1 MNLNKLF
8 HSFKQK
14 MIWENI
20 LKSLLFAAMLA
31 SCGVFITSFVYH
43 VLITET
49 PVLITAFIGGG
60 IFILSFLTIFFFR
73 YPTRK
78 RVAARVDAM
87 GLKERATTMLEFQN
101 VDTEIVHLQRMDAV
115 AHIQKASPK
124 KMVLQVRKTD
134 YLLCII
140 SICLAFTMLVLPF
153 NVFAFGDS
161 TASGDDEQQQV
172 IKELI
177 AQLREEVKEAEL
189 EEQLKEELNQIIDD
203 LEEDLQDAESE
214 LDQAGEIQQAIKEMQ
229 ELMEKALTKYKIGEA
244 LQKYE
249 LTRSLGEAISAG
261 DAEKVSSALDGLE
274 TELAADTALVKQLSE
289 TITAALTDSG
299 VAEDDALYSALAELS
314 STLILLDITSSSFAD
329 NLSAVFDDAEAAILA
344 ALEQQASIEQ
354 QMNDLQDSLE
364 DAKDDVLGNEQE
376 EKPEE
381 DPTGEGEKPEGEMPE
396 GERPE
401 GEMPEGEMPEG
412 EMPEGEMPEGMGG
425 EMPGDGEG
433 EGSTM
438 TEGIYDPVSGSV
450 TYGEVF
456 AAYYAQYLE
465 ALESGEV
472 PEDLQ
477 EIMDQYF
484 SSLG

>member
-1 MNLNKLF
+1 MNINKLF

-14 MIWENI
+14 LIWENI
-20 LKSLLFAAMLA
+20 LRSLLFAAMA
-31 SCGVFITSFVYH
+31 AACGVFVTSFVYH
-43 VLITET
+43 IRITET
-49 PVLITAFIGGG
+49 PALLTAAIGGG
-60 IFILSFLTIFFFR
+60 IFVLSFLTVFLVR
-73 YPTRK
+73 YPTQK

-101 VDTEIVHLQRMDAV
+101 VDTEIVQMQRMDAV
-115 AHIQKASPK
+115 AHIQKASPE
-124 KMVLQVRKTD
+124 KMALQVRKAE

-140 SICLAFTMLVLPF
+140 SICLAFAMLVLPF

-161 TASGDDEQQQV
+161 SLSGDDEQQQT
-172 IKELI
+172 IRELI
-177 AQLREEVKEAEL
+177 DRLREEVKEAEL
-189 EEQLKEELNQIIDD
+189 DESLKEDLDQIIDD

-214 LDQAGEIQQAIKEMQ
+214 LDQAGQIQEAIKDMQ

-244 LQKYE
+244 LQKFE
-249 LTRSLGEAISAG
+249 ITRALGEAISAG
-261 DAEKVSSALDGLE
+261 DAEKVSSALNELE
-274 TELAADTALVKQLSE
+274 TELAANTSLVKQLSE

-299 VAEDDALYSALAELS
+299 VAEEDTLYSALAELS
-314 STLILLDITSSSFAD
+314 STLLLLDITSGSFAD
-329 NLSAVFDDAEAAILA
+329 NLSAVFEDAEAAILA
-344 ALEQQASIEQ
+344 ALEQQASVEQ
-354 QMNDLQDSLE
+354 QMNELQDSLE
-364 DAKDDVLGNEQE
+364 DAKDEVLGNEQE

-381 DPTGEGEKPEGEMPE
+381 EPTGEGEKPEGEMPEGEMPEGEMPE

-412 EMPEGEMPEGMGG
+412 MGG
-425 EMPGDGEG
+425 EMPGEGEG

-472 PEDLQ
+472 SEELQ
-477 EIMDQYF
+477 EIMDRYF
-484 SSLG
+484 SALG

>member
-1 MNLNKLF
+1 MKLNKLF
-8 HSFKQK
+8 HAFKQK
-14 MIWENI
+14 MIWENM
-20 LKSLLFAAMLA
+20 LKSLLLAAMLA
-31 SCGVFITSFVYH
+31 ACGVFITSLVYH
-43 VLITET
+43 ILIMGT
-49 PVLITAFIGGG
+49 PILLTAVIGGS
-60 IFILSFLTIFFFR
+60 IFILSFLAVFFIR

-101 VDTEIVHLQRMDAV
+101 IDTEIVKLQRMDAV

-124 KMVLQVRKTD
+124 QMNLQIKRVD
-134 YLLCII
+134 WVICIV

-153 NVFAFGDS
+153 NVFAFGES
-161 TASGDDEQQQV
+161 TPSGSDEQQQV

-189 EEQLKEELNQIIDD
+189 EEQLKEQLNQIIDD
-203 LEEDLQDAESE
+203 LEEDLQDTESE
-214 LDQAGEIQQAIKEMQ
+214 LDLAGEIQQAIKEMQ

-261 DAEKVSSALDGLE
+261 DAEKVSSALDELE
-274 TELAADTALVKQLSE
+274 TELVANTALVKQLSE

-314 STLILLDITSSSFAD
+314 STLILLDITSDSFGD
-329 NLSAVFDDAEAAILA
+329 NLSAVFADAETAILA
-344 ALEQQASIEQ
+344 ALQQQASVEEQ
-354 QMNDLQDSLE
+354 MKDLQDSLE
-364 DAKDDVLGNEQE
+364 DAKDDVLGNEKE

-381 DPTGEGEKPEGEMPE
+381 ETTGEKKPEGEKPEGEKPEGEKPEGEMPE
-396 GERPE
+396 G
-401 GEMPEGEMPEG
+401 
-412 EMPEGEMPEGMGG
+412 MGG
-425 EMPGDGEG
+425 EGPGEGEG

-477 EIMDQYF
+477 EIIDQYF
-484 SSLG
+484 SALG

>member
-31 SCGVFITSFVYH
+31 ACGVFITSFVYH

-49 PVLITAFIGGG
+49 PVLITAVIGGG
-60 IFILSFLTIFFFR
+60 IFILSFLAVFFLR

-101 VDTEIVHLQRMDAV
+101 IETEIVQLQRMDAV
-115 AHIQKASPK
+115 AHIQKASPR
-124 KMVLQVRKTD
+124 KMVLQVRKAD

-161 TASGDDEQQQV
+161 PASGDDEQQQV

-189 EEQLKEELNQIIDD
+189 EEQLNQIIDD

-261 DAEKVSSALDGLE
+261 DAEKVSSALDELE

-289 TITAALTDSG
+289 TIVAALTDSG
-299 VAEDDALYSALAELS
+299 VAEDDALYRALAELS

-329 NLSAVFDDAEAAILA
+329 NLSAVFDDAETAILA

-412 EMPEGEMPEGMGG
+412 MGG
-425 EMPGDGEG
+425 EIPGDGEG